1 MKNLHLKNL
10 TQKPNPLIIL
20 KKLNDPKYFN
30 YIYMS
35 KNLINEIELY
45 INSLTF
51 KNNAIEE
58 FINNYLNGLRD
69 NRIAQVMTITNQI
82 ITLLYKYKLNKLDI
96 GSKLDI
102 DKVNNDLI
110 KHDIYRSILTNKIE
124 IYFEYINYPDNLN
137 LELTIYTKQEKNKI
151 SEISYNYY

>member
-1 MKNLHLKNL
+1 MENLHLKNL
-10 TQKPNPLIIL
+10 IQKPNPLIIL
-20 KKLNDPKYFN
+20 KKLNDPKYFS

-35 KNLINEIELY
+35 KELINEIELY

-51 KNNAIEE
+51 KNNEIEE
-58 FINNYLNGLRD
+58 FINDYLNGLRN
-69 NRIAQVMTITNQI
+69 NRIAQDMTITNQI

-110 KHDIYRSILTNKIE
+110 KQDIYRSILTNKIE
-124 IYFEYINYPDNLN
+124 IYFEYVNYPDNLN
-137 LELTIYTKQEKNKI
+137 FELTIYTKQEKNKI
-151 SEISYNYY
+151 SEISYNYL

>member
-1 MKNLHLKNL
+1 MENLHLKNL
-10 TQKPNPLIIL
+10 IQKPNPLIIL

-45 INSLTF
+45 ISTLTF
-51 KNNAIEE
+51 KNNEIEE
-58 FINNYLNGLRD
+58 FINDYLNGLRD
-69 NRIAQVMTITNQI
+69 NRIAQDTTITNQI

-102 DKVNNDLI
+102 DKVNNA
-110 KHDIYRSILTNKIE
+110 
-124 IYFEYINYPDNLN
+124 
-137 LELTIYTKQEKNKI
+137 
-151 SEISYNYY
+151 

>member
-1 MKNLHLKNL
+1 MENLHLKNL
-10 TQKPNPLIIL
+10 IQKPNPLIIL
-20 KKLNDPKYFN
+20 KKLNDPKCFN

-51 KNNAIEE
+51 KNNTIEE
-58 FINNYLNGLRD
+58 FINDYLNGLRD

-96 GSKLDI
+96 GSKLNI

-110 KHDIYRSILTNKIE
+110 KHNIYRSILTNKIE
-124 IYFEYINYPDNLN
+124 IYFEYISYPDNLN
-137 LELTIYTKQEKNKI
+137 FNLTIYTKQEKNKI
-151 SEISYNYY
+151 SKINYNYY

>member
-1 MKNLHLKNL
+1 MENLHLKNL
-10 TQKPNPLIIL
+10 IQTPNPLIIL
-20 KKLNDPKYFN
+20 KKLNDPKYFS

-35 KNLINEIELY
+35 KELINEIELY

-51 KNNAIEE
+51 KNNEIEE
-58 FINNYLNGLRD
+58 FINDYLNGLIYY
-69 NRIAQVMTITNQI
+69 RIKEVLTITNQI

-96 GSKLDI
+96 ASKLDI

-110 KHDIYRSILTNKIE
+110 KHDMYHSILTNKIE
-124 IYFEYINYPDNLN
+124 IYFEYISYDDNLN
-137 LELTIYTKQEKNKI
+137 FELTIHTKQEKNKI